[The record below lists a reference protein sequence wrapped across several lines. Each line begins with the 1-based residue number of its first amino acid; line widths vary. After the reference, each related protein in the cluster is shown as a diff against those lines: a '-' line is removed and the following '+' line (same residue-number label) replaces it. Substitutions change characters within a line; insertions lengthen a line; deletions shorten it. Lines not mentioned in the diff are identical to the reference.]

1 MGYPKVGNNQN
12 QFNNTYNP
20 VFNSSSTNQFNFMK
34 NQHNQPNQ
42 PNQPNYPPPLTH
54 PYPYYRPNN
63 T

>member
-20 VFNSSSTNQFNFMK
+20 VFNPSSTNQFNFMK
-34 NQHNQPNQ
+34 NQ